1 MESTSMRSGAAALR
15 EVDWGGVATW
25 LFGFGLIAYLGLDGG
40 GYDPIVHDQVGIA
53 VWWLLIVGV
62 LVGAMPRRPV
72 GTLAWVALGA
82 FAAFVLWTA
91 LSLSWTESTEKTFAD
106 LARVGSYLGILV
118 FAISIRGHEGAR
130 RLGSAVA
137 AGILVVTA
145 VALLSRLQP
154 SWFPQAAEE
163 ARFLVNN
170 RERLAYP
177 INYWNGL
184 AALVAIAYP
193 LVLHFATGART
204 IVMRALCAAA
214 LPAMILTSYFT
225 FSRAGIGAAAIA
237 LAAFLVLTTDRLPK
251 LATLLVAGAGGA
263 ILVLLA
269 DARAD
274 LADAL
279 TTQAAESQGDTVM
292 LLTIV
297 VCAVVGAVQVA
308 ISALGADE
316 RRPGWTRVSRDQTL
330 WMAGAAAV
338 VILVGLVAFNAPG
351 RASDAWDEFRTPD
364 SPGEGSGRLL
374 SAAGQSRYEYW
385 TSAVDQYATE
395 PLTGTGSGT
404 FEYWWTRDRD
414 SSDAVRDTHSLYFQT
429 LGELGIVGL
438 ALLAAF
444 LGIVLIGGVREVLR
458 SRVRRPLLA
467 AAFSGC
473 LAFCVT
479 AAFDWVW
486 QIPVLAAALLLL
498 AAILVTAPRP
508 AANEEPAPF
517 PWVARGA
524 VALLALVAIF
534 AIAIPL
540 AAAGLVRE
548 SESEVRDG
556 DLIGGLE
563 AARSA
568 QNAEPGAATP
578 RLQQALILEELGDL
592 DQAAEAARE
601 ATERGETNWR
611 TWLILSRIEA
621 QRDEPDAAVAAYR
634 RARSLNPESPLFEQ

>member
-1 MESTSMRSGAAALR
+1 
-15 EVDWGGVATW
+15 
-25 LFGFGLIAYLGLDGG
+25 
-40 GYDPIVHDQVGIA
+40 
-53 VWWLLIVGV
+53 
-62 LVGAMPRRPV
+62 
-72 GTLAWVALGA
+72 
-82 FAAFVLWTA
+82 
-91 LSLSWTESTEKTFAD
+91 
-106 LARVGSYLGILV
+106 
-118 FAISIRGHEGAR
+118 
-130 RLGSAVA
+130 
-137 AGILVVTA
+137 
-145 VALLSRLQP
+145 
-154 SWFPQAAEE
+154 
-163 ARFLVNN
+163 
-170 RERLAYP
+170 
-177 INYWNGL
+177 
-184 AALVAIAYP
+184 
-193 LVLHFATGART
+193 
-204 IVMRALCAAA
+204 
-214 LPAMILTSYFT
+214 
-225 FSRAGIGAAAIA
+225 
-237 LAAFLVLTTDRLPK
+237 
-251 LATLLVAGAGGA
+251 
-263 ILVLLA
+263 
-269 DARAD
+269 
-274 LADAL
+274 
-279 TTQAAESQGDTVM
+279 
-292 LLTIV
+292 
-297 VCAVVGAVQVA
+297 
-308 ISALGADE
+308 
-316 RRPGWTRVSRDQTL
+316 
-330 WMAGAAAV
+330 

-486 QIPVLAAALLLL
+486 QITV
-498 AAILVTAPRP
+498 LVTAPRP